1 MEEGLLVFDDNPD
14 HNLDTKVALAAARYK
29 RKFGTTPN
37 TCYVHP
43 SAEPAGPVGCVE
55 VKPLSTVLK
64 HHFWIGRET
73 PLSHK
78 LHGDERDDA
87 ALERVRE
94 ALLHRDGGAGQ
105 MALL

>member
-1 MEEGLLVFDDNPD
+1 MEEGLLVFDDNPGHD
-14 HNLDTKVALAAARYK
+14 LDTKVALAAARYK

-64 HHFWIGRET
+64 DHFWIGCET

-78 LHGDERDDA
+78 LHGDERDDE
-87 ALERVRE
+87 ALDAVRE
-94 ALLHRDGGAGQ
+94 VLCSRTGGAGQ